1 MRPTPLIAALLIAT
15 PLLAH
20 DGVKDPQV
28 MARMDS
34 MAAIGAATKTLGD
47 MAKGT
52 TTLHQAKAR
61 MARDTIVTQSGK
73 ISTLFEA
80 EATDPKSE
88 ALPNIWTDWEDFTTK
103 GDALKAAAKALDFTD
118 QAALAA
124 SMRSLGGSC
133 GACHKVYRK

>member
-1 MRPTPLIAALLIAT
+1 MRRTLMIAALLTAT

-28 MARMDS
+28 MARMDG

-61 MARDTIVTQSGK
+61 MARDTIVNQAGK
-73 ISTLFEA
+73 IPALFQA
-80 EATDPKSE
+80 EAQDPKSE
-88 ALPNIWTDWEDFTTK
+88 ALPNIWTDWADFTAK
-103 GDALKAAAKALDFTD
+103 GDALKAAAQGLDFTD

-124 SMRSLGGSC
+124 SMRALGGSC
-133 GACHKVYRK
+133 AACHKLYRK